1 MIYLHGSTSFHHA
14 ISFLVSVEVHRTK
27 RTLPFLGRRRN
38 GKNKAFASGKFSW
51 VILALLLL
59 AGHLGPAYLRN
70 LCFRGVIIIPVTM
83 RSLALGLQA
92 ALFIDSR
99 LFIPMLHIVL
109 LRPL

>member
-1 MIYLHGSTSFHHA
+1 MAVRLFTMPSAFLCRLKSTEQTNA
-14 ISFLVSVEVHRTK
+14 TVLWGGDVTVKKQGT
-27 RTLPFLGRRRN
+27 
-38 GKNKAFASGKFSW
+38 FASGKFSW
-51 VILALLLL
+51 VSLALLLL

-70 LCFRGVIIIPVTM
+70 LCFRGVIIPVTM

>member
-1 MIYLHGSTSFHHA
+1 MIHLHGSTFIHHA
-14 ISFLVSVEVHRTK
+14 ISFLASGAPPNKTNATILWGGDVTV
-27 RTLPFLGRRRN
+27 
-38 GKNKAFASGKFSW
+38 KNKAFASGKFSW

-70 LCFRGVIIIPVTM
+70 LCFRGVIIPVTM